1 METLRNGHEAY
12 GLTEKRLG
20 EIYKCKVRAMD
31 YPSKIKALEQRSS
44 YFEKWQ
50 NEVAER
56 LPGKKTAS
64 MENALECAME
74 SVMGLGFKRKRETR
88 YEHRDDCQMPL
99 LYTKRKDDCSFIKE
113 SSRVKK
119 EASEMRDFCRVYGK
133 GVKWLYSVTKQNGG
147 KRAERA
153 KGKEPRVSTEQ
164 SSEASEK
171 SVMVVG
177 HRVTKD
183 GVEYPVK
190 GTQEPD
196 SAGMWIP
203 RENVPARREIL

>member
-1 METLRNGHEAY
+1 M
-12 GLTEKRLG
+12 
-20 EIYKCKVRAMD
+20 V
-31 YPSKIKALEQRSS
+31 PSALEFKYLSSRS
-44 YFEKWQ
+44 
-50 NEVAER
+50 
-56 LPGKKTAS
+56 
-64 MENALECAME
+64 ALECAME

-88 YEHRDDCQMPL
+88 YEHRDDCKMPL

-133 GVKWLYSVTKQNGG
+133 GVKVSGVRQIYKQRPGSLPLYCRKPKATVTLHDEESAPLLQWLYSVTKQNGG

-153 KGKEPRVSTEQ
+153 KGKEPRVSTGQ

-203 RENVPARREIL
+203 RENVPARRKIL